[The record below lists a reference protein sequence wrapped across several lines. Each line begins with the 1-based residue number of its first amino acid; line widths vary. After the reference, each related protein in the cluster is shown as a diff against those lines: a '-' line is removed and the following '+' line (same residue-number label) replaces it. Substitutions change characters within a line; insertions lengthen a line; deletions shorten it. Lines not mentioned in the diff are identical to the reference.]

1 MENIV
6 DKLQDLQVH
15 GDDYVYLN
23 YEEST
28 SVWHISDDH
37 IEGAL
42 TETDTAQVL
51 ARLLATPGITVFS
64 RYEENILEI
73 MRDEGLLDG
82 YEKDGTFEQYLVE
95 TIQKE
100 AYEYDLLTIS
110 TERHDHKRGT
120 CEVAANV
127 KVLASELFKLG
138 DEASSFVDGFDVVIQ
153 TKNGIL
159 TLA

>member
-100 AYEYDLLTIS
+100 AYEYDLLTI
-110 TERHDHKRGT
+110 
-120 CEVAANV
+120 
-127 KVLASELFKLG
+127 
-138 DEASSFVDGFDVVIQ
+138 
-153 TKNGIL
+153 
-159 TLA
+159 

>member
-1 MENIV
+1 MENII
-6 DKLQDLQVH
+6 DKLQSLQVG

-28 SVWHISDDH
+28 SVWHIS
-37 IEGAL
+37 
-42 TETDTAQVL
+42 QVL
-51 ARLLATPGITVFS
+51 ARLLVTPGIRVFS
-64 RYEENILEI
+64 RYEENILEL

-120 CEVAANV
+120 CEIAANV
-127 KVLASELFKLG
+127 KVFASELFKLG
-138 DEASSFVDGFDVVIQ
+138 EGASSFVAGFDVVIQ